1 MFFRSGPNT
10 TILLFLSQSHCV
22 FWLALQYLG
31 LEENFYFCSEL
42 RGKESVCQAGDE
54 CLIPRSGRS
63 PEEGNSKWLQYS
75 CLENPMD
82 RGAWQATVHRVA
94 KESYTTQQL
103 NNSSN
108 ELRTEKFYDHFLWN
122 FLLPLF
128 LIKVLWLLSLR
139 SSFSF
144 HIVTSFSKLYMFSFW
159 EDFFLQVLNRA
170 FEREVPVLPDIGSPR
185 EGVLIIELI
194 WETQI
199 PAHFWPV
206 SNLWDF
212 IDCSC
217 YRIFLLLCGCPFFL
231 LLMLVAFFYWCFVFQ

>member
-1 MFFRSGPNT
+1 MG
-10 TILLFLSQSHCV
+10 IQ
-22 FWLALQYLG
+22 
-31 LEENFYFCSEL
+31 LE
-42 RGKESVCQAGDE
+42 KD
-54 CLIPRSGRS
+54 
-63 PEEGNSKWLQYS
+63 

-82 RGAWQATVHRVA
+82 RGALQATVHRVA

-159 EDFFLQVLNRA
+159 EDFFLQVLNRT
-170 FEREVPVLPDIGSPR
+170 FDERSSCIAWYWKSKGRGINHRTDLRNTDP
-185 EGVLIIELI
+185 
-194 WETQI
+194 
-199 PAHFWPV
+199 
-206 SNLWDF
+206 
-212 IDCSC
+212 CS
-217 YRIFLLLCGCPFFL
+217 LLTRF
-231 LLMLVAFFYWCFVFQ
+231 